1 MKKKALITLAII
13 IAFAAI
19 FIWRLIPGSNTTLI
33 QSLERLKAE
42 DIRAQKVGD
51 ISING
56 YEENLIRRH
65 LVQRGYLVSVAFE
78 MPNTRME
85 TEQATLLWDTLLMFR
100 DKDCSPVANFSFWP
114 ADGST
119 NILYVTV
126 RDLPTR
132 IPQWKTMLLKQDK
145 STVEAKR
152 LQGPSGAPESFPNP

>member
-1 MKKKALITLAII
+1 
-13 IAFAAI
+13 
-19 FIWRLIPGSNTTLI
+19 
-33 QSLERLKAE
+33 
-42 DIRAQKVGD
+42 
-51 ISING
+51 
-56 YEENLIRRH
+56 
-65 LVQRGYLVSVAFE
+65 